1 MQGNNDQWH
10 GNIVQYA
17 PICYILPE
25 SESAVPFEY
34 PLCVKINLWGNHLR
48 SHVLLPASHLES
60 ELAGEYIKMQKRG
73 THSRVLGISHFIVDT
88 PT

>member
-1 MQGNNDQWH
+1 MAMLFSMH
-10 GNIVQYA
+10 RFVTFC
-17 PICYILPE
+17 PK

-34 PLCVKINLWGNHLR
+34 PLYVKTNLWGNHLR

>member
-1 MQGNNDQWH
+1 MH
-10 GNIVQYA
+10 RFA
-17 PICYILPE
+17 TFCPK

-34 PLCVKINLWGNHLR
+34 PLCVKINLWGNHLQ
-48 SHVLLPASHLES
+48 SCVLLPASHLES

-73 THSRVLGISHFIVDT
+73 THHRVLGISHFIVDT